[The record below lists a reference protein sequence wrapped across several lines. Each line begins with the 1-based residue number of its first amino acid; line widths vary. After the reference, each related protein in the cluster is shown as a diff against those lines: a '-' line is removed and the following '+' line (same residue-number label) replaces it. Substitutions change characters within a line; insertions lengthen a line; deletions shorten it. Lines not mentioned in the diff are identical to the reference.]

1 MLPHSLEVV
10 VPFSNN
16 RTAHWLQTK
25 SSEEQEELLCKARL
39 CAPEFKKLYRER
51 RCKFQEERT
60 QALQAKQLAL
70 LRLQEKAIKEKEK
83 LPNDLLLY
91 GLWQSKSDVSQ
102 GLAKLHSKADK
113 LKALK
118 TQLAFRKKVLE
129 QKHPDKDVFHLSKS
143 RKQLT
148 VDEVSRNLIKLI
160 EPSSQVQLVSSSA
173 NETLIGKRIRHRWK
187 DPDGN
192 EQWYFGTIL
201 SLVAGSTDWF
211 NVSYDGEEEVL
222 CLNLILD
229 IEKGDLEFVDC

>member
-1 MLPHSLEVV
+1 M
-10 VPFSNN
+10 
-16 RTAHWLQTK
+16 
-25 SSEEQEELLCKARL
+25 
-39 CAPEFKKLYRER
+39 
-51 RCKFQEERT
+51 
-60 QALQAKQLAL
+60 
-70 LRLQEKAIKEKEK
+70 
-83 LPNDLLLY
+83 
-91 GLWQSKSDVSQ
+91 SQ

-113 LKALK
+113 LKAFK

-173 NETLIGKRIRHRWK
+173 NETLIGNRIRHRWK

-222 CLNLILD
+222 SLNLLLD